1 LANWW
6 WRAVPTLA
14 RRAAAEAAEKA
25 AALERQFWLRVL
37 ERWQRNNEPDD
48 LCISVQVSMYIR
60 ELRRKL
66 GLKPPKE
73 LIREQTR
80 ERVISA
86 TVSRSCRKLCSNAP
100 SGRRRRKC

>member
-1 LANWW
+1 MTVGELMA
-6 WRAVPTLA
+6 AGGPEALA

-37 ERWQRNNEPDD
+37 ERWRRNNEPDD
-48 LCISVQVSMYIR
+48 LCIGVQVSMYIR
-60 ELRRKL
+60 KLRRKL

-80 ERVISA
+80 ERV
-86 TVSRSCRKLCSNAP
+86 
-100 SGRRRRKC
+100 RRFRERQRGEA

>member
-1 LANWW
+1 MTVGELVMAGG
-6 WRAVPTLA
+6 PETLA
-14 RRAAAEAAEKA
+14 RHAAGEAAEKA
-25 AALERQFWLRVL
+25 ATLERRFWLGVL

-48 LCISVQVSMYIR
+48 LYINAQVRMYIR

-80 ERVISA
+80 ERV
-86 TVSRSCRKLCSNAP
+86 
-100 SGRRRRKC
+100 RRFRERQGGKA

>member
-1 LANWW
+1 MTVGELVA
-6 WRAVPTLA
+6 AGGPEALA

-73 LIREQTR
+73 LIRAQTR
-80 ERVISA
+80 EPV
-86 TVSRSCRKLCSNAP
+86 
-100 SGRRRRKC
+100 RRFRERQRGKA